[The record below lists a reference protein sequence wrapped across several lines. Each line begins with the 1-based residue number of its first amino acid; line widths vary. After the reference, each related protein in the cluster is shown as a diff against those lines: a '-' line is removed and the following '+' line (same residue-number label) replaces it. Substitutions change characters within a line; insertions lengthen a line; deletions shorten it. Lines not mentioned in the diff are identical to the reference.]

1 MTDKE
6 LYMKKINTTLFA
18 IACSAA
24 VMSVPVAAAEA
35 LQRLVVSF
43 NADTA
48 ERVSVQSVAK
58 NTDHCFTLSSG
69 TNWCVPVPPRNQAF
83 TARASSVKTGELKS
97 LVVTVPTEL
106 PLEQAMQMLSA
117 TGWYQYVEKDVAISV
132 NTWNVEVPNDAF
144 FKDQFYFLD
153 NSDENPNG
161 SSILSQWAMLK
172 NPEKK
177 VHVYVLDTGFRLA
190 NDLDYQPGF
199 NFETM
204 DENSRPGLGFLED
217 DFIAEGVSCSNMHGL
232 GVAGV
237 IGAKINN
244 DTAVAGT
251 TGDVAIHPLR
261 VMRCGT
267 GFMSDVATALNWLSG
282 DSIDGFPDFDGVPG
296 VINMSLG
303 GKVSD
308 ASCPSYLQT
317 AVNRAT
323 AAGFVLV
330 SSAGNQGESAD
341 FYIPGNCDNVINVG
355 AANPGSSSAPADIA
369 SFSNYGPKLDVM
381 AVGEEVVGL
390 VIDNKVGY
398 WSGTSSASPLVAGM
412 IANAKKDFNFTP
424 AQWASLI
431 PISSVSRWVDGAR
444 CNEVGCAN
452 GVLDAVKL
460 YENAQKLQDGTLDSL
475 TLSLNAV
482 SACRQEW
489 MLANLSKGEKLCDQ
503 AVIKM
508 GSMAALRDGEH
519 IEVHALSSGQ
529 TVEDGAGLLGSYTQS
544 TIVMDKSEFVDRT
557 VFVRRCDAQGQCQYP
572 IPLSTQAL
580 NETPEAC
587 LE

>member
-1 MTDKE
+1 
-6 LYMKKINTTLFA
+6 MKNINTTLFA
-18 IACSAA
+18 IACSLG
-24 VMSVPVAAAEA
+24 VMSVPVTAAEA

-43 NADTA
+43 NTDSA
-48 ERVSVQSVAK
+48 ESVSAQSASQ
-58 NTDHCFTLSSG
+58 TDSHCFTLNSG
-69 TNWCVPVPPRNQAF
+69 ASWCVPVPSQNQAF
-83 TARASSVKTGELKS
+83 SVRASDAKSGALKS
-97 LVVTVPTEL
+97 QVVTVPTEL
-106 PLEQAMQMLSA
+106 PLEQAKQMLSA
-117 TGWYQYVEKDVAISV
+117 TGWYQYVEKDIAISV
-132 NTWNVEVPNDAF
+132 NTWNVETPNDEF
-144 FKDQFYFLD
+144 FKDQFYFSD
-153 NSDENPNG
+153 NSAENPNG
-161 SSILSQWAMLK
+161 SSILSQWALLK
-172 NPEKK
+172 NPEKT

-199 NFETM
+199 NFETI
-204 DENSRPGLGFLED
+204 DENSRPGPGFLED
-217 DFIAEGVSCSNMHGL
+217 DFIVEGGSCMNMHGV

-237 IGAKINN
+237 VGAKINN

-251 TGDVAIHPLR
+251 TGNVAIHPLR

-267 GFMSDVATALNWLSG
+267 GFMSDVAVALNWLSG
-282 DSIDGFPDFDGVPG
+282 DSVQGFPNFDGVPG
-296 VINMSLG
+296 VVNMSLG
-303 GKVSD
+303 GKNSD

-317 AVNRAT
+317 AVDRAT

-330 SSAGNQGESAD
+330 ASAGNQGDSAD

-355 AANPGSSSAPADIA
+355 AANPGSGSAPADIA

-390 VIDNKVGY
+390 VKDNKVGY

-412 IANAKKDFNFTP
+412 IANATKDFNFTQ
-424 AQWASLI
+424 AQWASLM
-431 PISSVSRWVDGAR
+431 PISSVSRWVEGAR

-508 GSMAALRDGEH
+508 GSMAALNEGEY
-519 IEVHALSSGQ
+519 IEVHALLDGQ
-529 TVEDGAGLLGSYTQS
+529 SIADRTGLVGQFQS
-544 TIVMDKSEFVDRT
+544 TRIVLDKAVFGNRRAFVLK
-557 VFVRRCDAQGQCQYP
+557 CDDDGQCELPVQ
-572 IPLSTQAL
+572 L
-580 NETPEAC
+580 NTIKLQDTPEAC
-587 LE
+587 KD

>member
-1 MTDKE
+1 
-6 LYMKKINTTLFA
+6 MKKINTTLFA

-43 NADTA
+43 KTDSA
-48 ERVSVQSVAK
+48 ERVSAQSTSQ
-58 NTDHCFTLSSG
+58 TDSHCFTLNSG
-69 TNWCVPVPPRNQAF
+69 ASWCVPVPSQNQAF
-83 TARASSVKTGELKS
+83 SVRASSARAGELKS
-97 LVVTVPTEL
+97 QVVSVPAEL
-106 PLEQAMQMLSA
+106 PLEQAIQILSE
-117 TGWYQYVEKDVAISV
+117 TGWYQFVEKDIVVSV
-132 NTWNVEVPNDAF
+132 DTWNLETPNDEYFA
-144 FKDQFYFLD
+144 DQFYFSD
-153 NSDENPNG
+153 NSAENPNG
-161 SSILSQWAMLK
+161 SSILSQWALLK
-172 NPEKK
+172 KPEKT

-199 NFETM
+199 NFETI
-204 DENSRPGLGFLED
+204 DENSRPGPGFLED
-217 DFIAEGVSCSNMHGL
+217 DFMVEGGSCSNMHGV

-237 IGAKINN
+237 VGAKINN

-251 TGDVAIHPLR
+251 TGDAAIHPLR

-282 DSIDGFPDFDGVPG
+282 DSLDGFPDFDGVPG
-296 VINMSLG
+296 VVNMSLG
-303 GKVSD
+303 GKIVD
-308 ASCPSYLQT
+308 AYCPSYIQT
-317 AVNRAT
+317 AINRAT

-330 SSAGNQGESAD
+330 TSAGNNGDSAD
-341 FYIPGNCDNVINVG
+341 FYIPGNCDNIINVG
-355 AANPGSSSAPADIA
+355 AANTGLNGELADIA
-369 SFSNYGPKLDVM
+369 GFSNYGPKLDVM
-381 AVGEEVVGL
+381 AVGKEVVGL
-390 VIDNKVGY
+390 VNDNKVGY
-398 WSGTSSASPLVAGM
+398 WEGTSSASPLVAGM
-412 IANAKKDFNFTP
+412 IANATKDFNFTQ
-424 AQWASLI
+424 AQWASLM

-482 SACRQEW
+482 STCRQEW
-489 MLANLSKGEKLCDQ
+489 MLANLSKGQKLCDQ

-508 GSMAALRDGEH
+508 GSMAALNEGEY
-519 IEVHALSSGQ
+519 IEVHALRSGQ
-529 TVEDGAGLLGSYTQS
+529 TVEDGTGLSGSYTQS

-572 IPLSTQAL
+572 IPLSTLAL

>member
-1 MTDKE
+1 
-6 LYMKKINTTLFA
+6 MKKINTTLFA

-43 NADTA
+43 KTDSA
-48 ERVSVQSVAK
+48 ERVSAQSTSQ
-58 NTDHCFTLSSG
+58 TDSHCFTLNSG
-69 TNWCVPVPPRNQAF
+69 TNWCVPVPVQNRVYSAQ
-83 TARASSVKTGELKS
+83 ASSVKAAELKS
-97 LVVTVPTEL
+97 QVVSVPAEL
-106 PLEQAMQMLSA
+106 PLEQAIQILSE
-117 TGWYQYVEKDVAISV
+117 TGWYQLVEKDIAVSV
-132 NTWNVEVPNDAF
+132 GTWNLEAPNDQYFAE
-144 FKDQFYFLD
+144 QFYFSD
-153 NSDENPNG
+153 NSADNPNG
-161 SSILSQWAMLK
+161 SSILSQWTLLK
-172 NPEKK
+172 NPEKLI
-177 VHVYVLDTGFRLA
+177 HVYVLDTGFRVA

-199 NFETM
+199 NFETV
-204 DENSRPGLGFLED
+204 DENSRPGPGFLED
-217 DFIAEGVSCSNMHGL
+217 DFIVEGGSCSNMHGV

-237 IGAKINN
+237 VGAKINN

-261 VMRCGT
+261 VMRCGS

-282 DSIDGFPDFDGVPG
+282 DSINGFPDFDGVPG
-296 VINMSLG
+296 VVNMSLG
-303 GKVSD
+303 GKNAD
-308 ASCPSYLQT
+308 ALCPSYIQT
-317 AVNRAT
+317 AINRAT

-330 SSAGNQGESAD
+330 TSAGNEGDSAD
-341 FYIPGNCDNVINVG
+341 FYIPGNCENVINVG
-355 AANPGSSSAPADIA
+355 ATNTGLSGHPADIA

-412 IANAKKDFNFTP
+412 IANAKKDFDFTP
-424 AQWASLI
+424 AQWASLM

-482 SACRQEW
+482 SACRQKW
-489 MLANLSKGEKLCDQ
+489 MLENLSKGQKLCDQ

-508 GSMAALRDGEH
+508 GSMAALNEGEY
-519 IEVHALSSGQ
+519 IEVHALRSGQ
-529 TVEDGAGLLGSYTQS
+529 TVEDGTGLSGSYTQS

-572 IPLSTQAL
+572 IPLSTLAL